1 MESINLY
8 RYFKRLE
15 AFEVGHQ
22 HAVTLSDV
30 AERFFSSPR
39 HTRSILKHLSQA
51 EWITWVP
58 RAGRNQRSTL
68 IRLLSEGEVK
78 RRIASQWVKEGKY
91 DRALEFLDNDQV
103 AFGQLLQQ
111 TSGAKI
117 TEGRVNVQLTYNR
130 PLTRL
135 VPHIPHRNSERF
147 LNRQL
152 YSCLVSMDKAGE
164 LKPDVAHH
172 WEVDPS
178 FQVWTFYIRPSVFF
192 DNGDRIDAKTIKSL
206 LLQLQQL
213 RYYAN
218 ELDHL
223 ESIDVKP
230 PM

>member
-91 DRALEFLDNDQV
+91 DRALEF
-103 AFGQLLQQ
+103 F
-111 TSGAKI
+111 
-117 TEGRVNVQLTYNR
+117 R
-130 PLTRL
+130 
-135 VPHIPHRNSERF
+135 
-147 LNRQL
+147 
-152 YSCLVSMDKAGE
+152 
-164 LKPDVAHH
+164 
-172 WEVDPS
+172 
-178 FQVWTFYIRPSVFF
+178 
-192 DNGDRIDAKTIKSL
+192 
-206 LLQLQQL
+206 
-213 RYYAN
+213 
-218 ELDHL
+218 
-223 ESIDVKP
+223 
-230 PM
+230 